1 MKRKPGSSDDRRSG
15 KRLKVTTAGPSRA
28 VKVTPASKAVGDQ
41 SSAEYG
47 AVGTRDIKMEKM
59 PIVQEK
65 GHAKAA
71 EATRNET
78 PDSDAV
84 KSKRRVNKLVPPR
97 PFPTVPTAV
106 SATGPRSAHKEGKN
120 FICITR
126 KTPLGSYMRRCKD
139 IMLKDGCTE

>member
-1 MKRKPGSSDDRRSG
+1 MKRKPGSSDDHRSG
-15 KRLKVTTAGPSRA
+15 KRLKVTTAAGPSRA
-28 VKVTPASKAVGDQ
+28 AKLTPAVGDQ

-47 AVGTRDIKMEKM
+47 AVGPRDIKMEKM

-78 PDSDAV
+78 PDSEAV

-139 IMLKDGCTE
+139 IILKDGCTE